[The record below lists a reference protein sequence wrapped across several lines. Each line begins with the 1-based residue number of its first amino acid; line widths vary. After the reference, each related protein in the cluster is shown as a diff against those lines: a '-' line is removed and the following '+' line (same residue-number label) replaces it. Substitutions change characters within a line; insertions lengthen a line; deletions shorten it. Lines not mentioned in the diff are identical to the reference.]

1 MEVRNLTLMLTRD
14 NWRNWVEFLL
24 VILPLTEEQ
33 KEEVL
38 EKIGEFQ
45 W

>member
-1 MEVRNLTLMLTRD
+1 MEVRNLTLMLTKD
-14 NWRNWVEFLL
+14 NWRNWIEFLL

-33 KEEVL
+33 RMKAK

>member
-1 MEVRNLTLMLTRD
+1 MLTKD
-14 NWRNWVEFLL
+14 NWRNWIEFLL

-33 KEEVL
+33 KSRAR
-38 EKIGEFQ
+38 EKIEDFI

>member
-1 MEVRNLTLMLTRD
+1 MLTRD
-14 NWRNWVEFLL
+14 NWRNWIEFLL

-33 KEEVL
+33 KKRVID
-38 EKIGEFQ
+38 KIGEFQ